1 MKAEIITCFESN
13 DERVKYVYEAMN
25 RKFYDVKVISSNFS
39 HANKTFRNNVPDY
52 FKLIE
57 TKPYDK
63 NLSVER
69 INSHKQFA
77 KDAFEIV
84 RNNKPDLIWLMIPAN
99 SLLQEAKQY
108 KKENNNVKII
118 VDVIDMWPESLPVS
132 FSKSIF
138 PLSIWKNIRKNNL
151 DCADIVV
158 SECNMYHSILEKEY
172 SGNIETLYW
181 AKDNKDYID
190 ILDLSEDRLSLC
202 YLGSI
207 NNIIDI
213 SKIEKIISTSD
224 KPVTLHIIGA
234 GEKKDEMINELSQV
248 CEVIDHG
255 IVMEEKEKSE
265 ILKRCHAGI
274 NIYKDNLYIG
284 LTMKCID
291 YFRYGLPIIN
301 NIKGDTW
308 KFVEEY
314 NVGVNIDSNT
324 ILNSKQLINMRNYN
338 DNIYDLYDT
347 YFSKDVFMKKCR
359 EIINE
364 VLK

>member
-1 MKAEIITCFESN
+1 MRISIITCFESN
-13 DERVKYVYEAMN
+13 DERVKYVYETCN
-25 RKFYDVKVISSNFS
+25 RFALDVDVISTDFS

-77 KDAFEIV
+77 KDAFEAV

-108 KKENNNVKII
+108 KKENNNVNII

-132 FSKSIF
+132 FSKSLF

-158 SECNMYHSILEKEY
+158 SECDMYHSILEKEY

-213 SKIEKIISTSD
+213 SKIGKIISTSD

-234 GEKKDEMINELSQV
+234 GEKKNEMINELSQV

-255 IVMEEKEKSE
+255 IVMDEKEKSE
-265 ILKRCHAGI
+265 ILNRCHAGI

-308 KFVEEY
+308 KFVEEC
-314 NVGVNIDSNT
+314 NVGINIDSNT
-324 ILNSKQLINMRNYN
+324 ILNSKQIINMRNYN

-359 EIINE
+359 EIIDE